1 MENLLIVES
10 PSKAKT
16 LTKYLGKDFNVIA
29 SYGHIRDLSPK
40 EGAVDIEDDFKMKY
54 ELIQKN
60 KKYLELILDAVKKT
74 TSNIYLATDP
84 DREGEAIAWHVAS
97 VLLEKKLVENKKI
110 SRVIFFEITKK
121 AILSAVSKPRDI
133 SMHLVNAQQ
142 ARRALDHLVGF
153 NLSPILWK
161 KIGRNLSA
169 GRVQS
174 PALKMIVEREMEIE
188 KFQKEEY

>member
-1 MENLLIVES
+1 
-10 PSKAKT
+10 
-16 LTKYLGKDFNVIA
+16 
-29 SYGHIRDLSPK
+29 
-40 EGAVDIEDDFKMKY
+40 MKY

-60 KKYLELILDAVKKT
+60 KKYLDLILDAVKT

-97 VLLEKKLVENKKI
+97 ILLEKNLLRIKI

-121 AILSAVSKPRDI
+121 AILSAVNKPRDI

-161 KIGRNLSA
+161 KMVGIFPL
-169 GRVQS
+169 
-174 PALKMIVEREMEIE
+174 VEF
-188 KFQKEEY
+188 KVLL